1 MNAHRWILFAALSIL
16 ALLAARVD
24 NSTDYAIFITGAFLL
39 WGLAPN
45 KKEK

>member
-1 MNAHRWILFAALSIL
+1 MNAHRWILFVSLLIL
-16 ALLAARVD
+16 ALLASALD

-45 KKEK
+45 KKDK